1 MTADLGRFYW
11 SLHVISQMPVLVSYV
26 WNSAKVGKEPT
37 ENTILETVDQQHFFF
52 FLRIHIEFSYL
63 KQLESRKEKV

>member
-52 FLRIHIEFSYL
+52 
-63 KQLESRKEKV
+63 